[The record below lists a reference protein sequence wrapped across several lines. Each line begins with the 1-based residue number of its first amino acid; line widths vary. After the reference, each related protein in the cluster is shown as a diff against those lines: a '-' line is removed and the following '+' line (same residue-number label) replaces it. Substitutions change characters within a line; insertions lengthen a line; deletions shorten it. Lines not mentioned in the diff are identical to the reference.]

1 MGDVSGESKGSTT
14 SVMVGLGAIGGS
26 IILISLLAAPFLV
39 VPASRKL
46 GSLPWMA
53 TPKDKINLALEHV
66 ERIRLQTLAHGG
78 VKRALCQQS
87 NHSTVRSL
95 VDLGAGDGR
104 VCIEAAKYHGYKATG
119 IELNPV
125 LIALSYYRALQAGTL
140 SSTVSA
146 STGLPIKTSVLS
158 QVTFRMTD
166 FWAVPL
172 ASFDVITVFGVR
184 SIMERLETKLTE
196 EAAKDLFVVCY
207 RFPLP
212 SKQPVYSKDE
222 LFIYHFSPKPI

>member
-1 MGDVSGESKGSTT
+1 M
-14 SVMVGLGAIGGS
+14 
-26 IILISLLAAPFLV
+26 
-39 VPASRKL
+39 
-46 GSLPWMA
+46 SLPFNVLLPLFSA
-53 TPKDKINLALEHV
+53 
-66 ERIRLQTLAHGG
+66 Q
-78 VKRALCQQS
+78 
-87 NHSTVRSL
+87 
-95 VDLGAGDGR
+95 
-104 VCIEAAKYHGYKATG
+104 
-119 IELNPV
+119 LNPV
-125 LIALSYYRALQAGTL
+125 LIALSYYRALQAGSL

-212 SKQPVYSKDE
+212 NKQPVYSKDE